1 MFSDSRI
8 IALLQE
14 RDETALQTISR
25 QYGRLCWQI
34 AFRMLGN
41 REDAEECV
49 SDMLAEVWNSVPP
62 DTPQNLRAYLSAIV
76 RRIAVNRY
84 KHTHRQKRGGTEY
97 TASLDE
103 LAEIIPAREQVEQQ
117 IEQRELTALLTAWL
131 RTLPPEACRI
141 FMQRYFM
148 SESVQSI
155 AAQNHMSV
163 SAVKMSLLRTRN
175 KLKEYLGKEGLL

>member
-1 MFSDSRI
+1 MQSDSRI
-8 IALLQE
+8 ISQLHA
-14 RDETALQTISR
+14 RDEAALQTISR
-25 QYGRLCWQI
+25 QYGRLCFQI
-34 AFRMLGN
+34 AFRMLGS

-62 DTPQNLRAYLSAIV
+62 DTPENLRAYLSAIV
-76 RRIAVNRY
+76 RRIAINRY
-84 KHTHRQKRGGTEY
+84 KHAHRQKRGSTEY

-103 LAEIIPAREQVEQQ
+103 LAEIIPANDQVEQQ
-117 IEQRELTALLTAWL
+117 IELRELTAILTAWL
-131 RTLPPEACRI
+131 RTLPPETCRI

-148 SESVQSI
+148 SESVQAI
-155 AAQNHMSV
+155 AEQNGMRV